1 MNKQIIYWQNYL
13 NGNNDSLAELYIDLF
28 EPLVLKAV
36 YYTANIE
43 IARDI
48 VSSLFVS
55 LLEIDKEERQKR
67 WSKIE
72 NHHAFIL
79 VIVKNKCLDYL
90 KISQNR
96 ERINNEL
103 FVEVNSDIE
112 KIDMIAHLE
121 ACIQELKFD
130 QKQLLELHIQG
141 YTNDEI
147 STKLSVCEK
156 TVRNKLSLT
165 RRIIRKLWHQMNL
178 IITIV
183 WI

>member
-1 MNKQIIYWQNYL
+1 MNDQTIYWQNYL
-13 NGNNDSLAELYIDLF
+13 NGNNDALAELYVELF

-36 YYTANIE
+36 YYTQNAE

-55 LLEIDKEERQKR
+55 LLELDREARQTR
-67 WSKIE
+67 WNNIE
-72 NHHAFIL
+72 KHQAL
-79 VIVKNKCLDYL
+79 LLAIVRNKCLDYL
-90 KISQNR
+90 KITQNR

-103 FVEVNSDIE
+103 FVEVSADVE
-112 KIDMIAHLE
+112 KINMITHLV

-130 QKQLLELHIQG
+130 EKQLLELHLQG
-141 YTNDEI
+141 YTNNEI
-147 STKLSVCEK
+147 STKLNVSEK

-165 RRIIRKLWHQMNL
+165 RKSVRKLWHQMVL
-178 IITIV
+178 IITIA